1 MINSLIK
8 HFNYIRIQSDGC
20 ISIENLKILFKTKKV
35 SINEKDYKFF
45 QKKNKNLFKKEINYR
60 NKLF

>member
-1 MINSLIK
+1 MIKSSI
-8 HFNYIRIQSDGC
+8 NYYNHVKIQSDGC
-20 ISIENLKILFKTKKV
+20 INIENLSILLKTKKI

>member
-1 MINSLIK
+1 MIKSLIN
-8 HFNYIRIQSDGC
+8 HSNRIIIHSDGC
-20 ISIENLKILFKTKKV
+20 VSIENLSILFKTKKL

-45 QKKNKNLFKKEINYR
+45 QKKNKNLFKKKINYR